1 VVYGIVLPA
10 LYKYHII
17 IIMIIMII
25 MIIIHYDHD
34 YPIIDYKHNRYDQ
47 HKFFWFLILKK
58 KSDGITHI
66 IWFLEI
72 ILVDIRFI
80 IWFHGYY
87 LVIIWFLILPIL
99 DII

>member
-34 YPIIDYKHNRYDQ
+34 YPIIDYKHNMISIS
-47 HKFFWFLILKK
+47 FLVSNFKK